1 MQSADLAKVVHVD
14 SFFKEIEAVEKLGV
28 NTKGRIFISDRCHVV
43 LDLHQ
48 SVSLLQHGNGN
59 VKANVNLDRRPRGG

>member
-1 MQSADLAKVVHVD
+1 MGVADLTKVVHVD

-48 SVSLLQHGNGN
+48 SVS
-59 VKANVNLDRRPRGG
+59 

>member
-1 MQSADLAKVVHVD
+1 VQPADWVKVVHVD

-28 NTKGRIFISDRCHVV
+28 NTKDRIFISDRCHVV

-48 SVSLLQHGNGN
+48 SVGLIQHGNSK
-59 VKANVNLDRRPRGG
+59 V

>member
-1 MQSADLAKVVHVD
+1 MAVYVPVLHECVALTDLVKVVHVD

-48 SVSLLQHGNGN
+48 SVSCTHTGD
-59 VKANVNLDRRPRGG
+59 KTS